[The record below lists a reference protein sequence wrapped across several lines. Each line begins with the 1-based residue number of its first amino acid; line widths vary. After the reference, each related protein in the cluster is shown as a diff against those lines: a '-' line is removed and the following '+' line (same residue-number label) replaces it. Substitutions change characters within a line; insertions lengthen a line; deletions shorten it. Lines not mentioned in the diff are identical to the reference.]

1 METALSTPVFA
12 RRNVAYACATLCCLL
27 WGSSY
32 PAIKSGYELFQI
44 ATDDIPSK
52 SSLPDTVF
60 CLPEHCC
67 CCLRWHS
74 VNPSPLT
81 PTQFGQLTIRD

>member
-1 METALSTPVFA
+1 MDTALPTPVFA

-44 ATDDIPSK
+44 ATHGAGH
-52 SSLPDTVF
+52 LF
-60 CLPEHCC
+60 H
-67 CCLRWHS
+67 
-74 VNPSPLT
+74 
-81 PTQFGQLTIRD
+81 FGSR